1 LEYVCLAVT
10 ALPTVD
16 VTVYPFECD
25 AFGHL
30 NEASFLAVF
39 ERARWDALAK
49 GPGMDLFKRNHVWPA
64 VRKATVDYRAGA
76 FPGDVLSIDT
86 VLTDRGTT
94 SFTMQHVAK
103 RVSDG
108 ALIAEATLVFVCID
122 RAGRPTPIPDE
133 VARAFG
139 GPRATSR
146 DPLRVSSG
154 GADLAVDVR
163 GEGAPILFI
172 HGFPFDRTMW
182 RHQFAGLSRWKRI
195 APDLRGAGA
204 SSAPPDGYSV
214 ARYADDIVKV
224 LDALELERA
233 VVCGLSLGG
242 YILFELLRRHAGRV
256 RAAVFCNTKASADSA
271 EARRGRDEM
280 AALAERD
287 GAAAVA
293 EKLVPQVLAAAT
305 VAAQPDVV
313 AHVREMI
320 NRTPVPGL
328 VGALRA
334 LRDRPDSTP
343 MLGSIG
349 VPALVVAGEEDKIA
363 PPDVMRLMAQAI
375 PGAQFAVI
383 PEAGHLAPLE
393 QPLATSRIVADFLD
407 GLR

>member
-1 LEYVCLAVT
+1 MEYVCLAVT

-16 VTVYPFECD
+16 LTVYPFECD

-30 NEASFLAVF
+30 NEASFLALF

-49 GPGMDLFKRNHVWPA
+49 GPGMDLFKRNQVWPA
-64 VRKATVDYRAGA
+64 VRKATVEYRAGA

-94 SFTMQHVAK
+94 SFTMQHAAK
-103 RVSDG
+103 RASDG

-133 VARAFG
+133 VARALG
-139 GPRATSR
+139 GPRGTSR
-146 DPLRVSSG
+146 DPLRIAVA
-154 GADLAVDVR
+154 GAELAVEVR
-163 GEGAPILFI
+163 GEGAPIVFV

-182 RHQFAGLSRWKRI
+182 RHQLAGLSRWKRI
-195 APDLRGAGA
+195 ALDLRGAGA
-204 SSAPPDGYSV
+204 SSVPADGYSV
-214 ARYADDIVKV
+214 ARYADDIVQV
-224 LDALELERA
+224 LDALGVERA

-256 RAAVFCNTKASADSA
+256 RAAVFCNTKATADSA
-271 EARRGRDEM
+271 DARRGRDEM

-287 GAAAVA
+287 GVAAVA
-293 EKLVPQVLAAAT
+293 ERLMPQLLAPAT
-305 VAAQPDVV
+305 VTAQPDVV
-313 AHVREMI
+313 THVREMI
-320 NRTPVPGL
+320 ARTPVAGL

-334 LRDRPDSTP
+334 LRDRADSTP

-349 VPALVVAGEEDKIA
+349 VPTLVIAGEADKIA
-363 PPDVMRLMAQAI
+363 PADGMRALAEAI
-375 PGAQFAVI
+375 PGARFAVI
-383 PEAGHLAPLE
+383 PAAGHLAPLE
-393 QPLATSRIVADFLD
+393 QPLATSRSVADFLD

>member
-1 LEYVCLAVT
+1 VT

-39 ERARWDALAK
+39 ERARWDSLAK

-64 VRKATVDYRAGA
+64 VRKVTVDYRAGA
-76 FPGDVLSIDT
+76 FPGDVLSIET

-94 SFTMQHVAK
+94 SFTVQHVAK
-103 RVSDG
+103 RLSDG

-133 VARAFG
+133 VIRALG
-139 GPRATSR
+139 GPRATGR

-154 GADLAVDVR
+154 GADLAVEVR
-163 GEGAPILFI
+163 GEGSPILFI

-182 RHQFAGLSRWKRI
+182 RHQLAGLSRWKRI

-224 LDALELERA
+224 LDTLELERA

-280 AALAERD
+280 AALAERG

-320 NRTPVPGL
+320 NRTPIPGL

-363 PPDVMRLMAQAI
+363 PPDVMRAMAEAI

>member
-1 LEYVCLAVT
+1 VT

-16 VTVYPFECD
+16 LTVYPFECD

-30 NEASFLAVF
+30 NEASFLALF

-49 GPGMDLFKRNHVWPA
+49 GPGMDLFKRNQVWPA
-64 VRKATVDYRAGA
+64 VRKATVEYRAGA
-76 FPGDVLSIDT
+76 FPGDVLSIET
-86 VLTDRGTT
+86 VVTDRGTT

-103 RVSDG
+103 RASDG
-108 ALIAEATLVFVCID
+108 ALVAEATLVFVCID

-133 VARAFG
+133 VARVLGAARG
-139 GPRATSR
+139 TAR
-146 DPLRVSSG
+146 DPLRVSAG
-154 GADLAVDVR
+154 GADLAVEVR

-172 HGFPFDRTMW
+172 HGFPFDRTVW
-182 RHQFAGLSRWKRI
+182 RHQLAGLSRWKRI

-204 SSAPPDGYSV
+204 SSAPVDGYSV
-214 ARYADDIVKV
+214 ARYADDIVQV
-224 LDALELERA
+224 LDALGIERA
-233 VVCGLSLGG
+233 VMCGLSLGG
-242 YILFELLRRHAGRV
+242 YILFELLRRHPGRV
-256 RAAVFCNTKASADSA
+256 RAAVFCSSKAAADSA

-280 AALAERD
+280 AALAERE
-287 GAAAVA
+287 GSGAVA
-293 EKLVPQVLAAAT
+293 ERLLPQLLAAVT

-320 NRTPVPGL
+320 QRTPVLGL

-343 MLGSIG
+343 MLGAIG
-349 VPALVVAGEEDKIA
+349 VPSLVVAGQDDRIA
-363 PPDVMRLMAQAI
+363 PADGLRAMAQAI

-383 PEAGHLAPLE
+383 PAAGHLAPLE
-393 QPLATSRIVADFLD
+393 QPLATSRALADFLD